1 MGRSR
6 MGTAEVAAE
15 AGCLE
20 RRLGGDA
27 GFFCEKVSDLGPRTV
42 VLQLQRSGQRSGT
55 GEAEKVMVVLESGVR
70 FHTTKYPLERPDHP
84 SNFAMKLRKHLKQKR
99 LVRVSQVGFDRVVDF
114 EFERAGGTNHVLLEL
129 YARGNIVLTDG
140 DYKVLTLLRSH
151 RDDAAGIEATMAN
164 RPYPLNQARG
174 SEVGACGKEFLARAQ
189 VL

>member
-55 GEAEKVMVVLESGVR
+55 GEAEKVVVVVVTERGYNLWDHRV
-70 FHTTKYPLERPDHP
+70 PLTSLWR
-84 SNFAMKLRKHLKQKR
+84 
-99 LVRVSQVGFDRVVDF
+99 
-114 EFERAGGTNHVLLEL
+114 
-129 YARGNIVLTDG
+129 
-140 DYKVLTLLRSH
+140 
-151 RDDAAGIEATMAN
+151 
-164 RPYPLNQARG
+164 
-174 SEVGACGKEFLARAQ
+174 EVPNC
-189 VL
+189 V